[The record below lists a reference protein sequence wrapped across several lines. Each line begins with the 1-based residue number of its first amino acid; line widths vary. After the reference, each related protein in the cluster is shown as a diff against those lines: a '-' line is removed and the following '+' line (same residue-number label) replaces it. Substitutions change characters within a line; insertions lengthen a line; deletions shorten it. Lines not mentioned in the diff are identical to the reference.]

1 MWPSRLP
8 KRAPAFAAPQPLEH
22 VRFFATRAADANH
35 VRFVAGL
42 DAAGAL
48 VACLVPETA
57 NEGVS
62 PLSDCR

>member
-1 MWPSRLP
+1 VAVSL
-8 KRAPAFAAPQPLEH
+8 AD
-22 VRFFATRAADANH
+22 TRAR
-35 VRFVAGL
+35 VRRAAAAGARPVLRDPRGRRESRRSVAGL